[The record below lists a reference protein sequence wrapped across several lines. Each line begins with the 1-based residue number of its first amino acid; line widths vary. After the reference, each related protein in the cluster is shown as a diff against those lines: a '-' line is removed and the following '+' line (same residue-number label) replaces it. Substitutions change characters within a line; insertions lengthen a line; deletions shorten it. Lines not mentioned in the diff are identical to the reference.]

1 MDLERAGESINIE
14 KLKARLQK
22 RFPDYNF
29 DVPAPPDTKCKAPF
43 YCEQNEIKYSDMEGN
58 LYCGYRYKLTDEKN
72 PFTWEWKVCHALLEP
87 VDIQAKH
94 KQDEV
99 ELF

>member
-43 YCEQNEIKYSDMEGN
+43 YCEQTRLNIQIWKAI
-58 LYCGYRYKLTDEKN
+58 
-72 PFTWEWKVCHALLEP
+72 FTV
-87 VDIQAKH
+87 VIGIS
-94 KQDEV
+94 
-99 ELF
+99 

>member
-29 DVPAPPDTKCKAPF
+29 DIPPEPDTKCKAPF
-43 YCEQNEIKYSDMEGN
+43 YCKQNDIKYTDMEGN

-72 PFTWEWKVCHALLEP
+72 PFAWEYKVCHALLEP
-87 VDIQAKH
+87 IDVQAKH
-94 KQDEV
+94 KEDEV

>member
-1 MDLERAGESINIE
+1 VAVVGLLGQVTNQYQANGFRTSRGILFDLD
-14 KLKARLQK
+14 KLKLRLQK

-43 YCEQNEIKYSDMEGN
+43 YCSKNEIKYTDMEGN

-72 PFTWEWKVCHALLEP
+72 PFTWEWKVCHAL
-87 VDIQAKH
+87 
-94 KQDEV
+94 
-99 ELF
+99 